1 VAVSLYIAIP
11 LMAVLAIVQTAVLPH
26 FPIAGVEPQVIFLVA
41 LAWGLVRGLEDGLVW
56 AFIGG
61 LWSDLFSMTP
71 VGLSSLAFMAA
82 VAAAIVLQQI
92 MPPRRLLVAALMAGL
107 GTFIYLLISLI
118 VLGLLGHG
126 VSAAGLAELLPLF
139 VLHMVAILPI
149 YLLLQALVRVLKP
162 RRVEF

>member
-1 VAVSLYIAIP
+1 MAVNFYAAIP
-11 LMAVLAIVQTAVLPH
+11 LMALLAIVQTAVLPH
-26 FPIAGVEPQVIFLVA
+26 FPIAGVEPQLLFLVA
-41 LAWGLVRGLEDGLVW
+41 LAWGLVRGLEEGLVW

-82 VAAAIVLQQI
+82 VAAGVLLQQI
-92 MPPRRLLVAALMAGL
+92 MPPRRLLVAALMAGR
-107 GTFIYLLISLI
+107 GTFIYLIISLI

-126 VSAAGLAELLPLF
+126 VSAAGLAELTPLF
-139 VLHMVAILPI
+139 VLHMVTILPI
-149 YLLLQALVRVLKP
+149 YLLLQSLVRVLKP

>member
-1 VAVSLYIAIP
+1 MAVSLYIAIP

-107 GTFIYLLISLI
+107 GTFIYLLINLI